1 MKVWLGRGTSQN
13 TSAQARAPLQ
23 RLHVGTHSR
32 PIIQQ
37 DRSSEAIVSAISQ
50 LHLLSVLLAILR
62 SSCLRASSRGT
73 GPSIQQ
79 DQSSGAVASAISQL
93 HLLFVLLA
101 LLHRGG
107 RSSKHPSESIQQGQC
122 VCIITLALAARPDG
136 VFSTIL
142 ALLLHQSTSAP
153 SMATTALNCSTG
165 SPVPVRHAAA
175 MSSAH
180 GNTYGKQ

>member
-1 MKVWLGRGTSQN
+1 MAPVRTLPPRRAPPCSGS
-13 TSAQARAPLQ
+13 TSALVA
-23 RLHVGTHSR
+23 G
-32 PIIQQ
+32 
-37 DRSSEAIVSAISQ
+37 RSSNRIDPARQ
-50 LHLLSVLLAILR
+50 LCLQYHNCTCCSSCWR
-62 SSCLRASSRGT
+62 SSGLRASSKGT

-101 LLHRGG
+101 LLRRGG

-122 VCIITLALAARPDG
+122 VCIITLTLAARPDG

-153 SMATTALNCSTG
+153 SMATTALHCSMD

-180 GNTYGKQ
+180 ANTYGNQ

>member
-1 MKVWLGRGTSQN
+1 MAPVRTLPPRRAPPCSGS
-13 TSAQARAPLQ
+13 TSALIA
-23 RLHVGTHSR
+23 G
-32 PIIQQ
+32 
-37 DRSSEAIVSAISQ
+37 RSSNRIDPARQ
-50 LHLLSVLLAILR
+50 LCLQYHNCTCCSSCWR
-62 SSCLRASSRGT
+62 SSGLRASSKGT

-136 VFSTIL
+136 VFSTNPPP
-142 ALLLHQSTSAP
+142 P
-153 SMATTALNCSTG
+153 SMATTALHCSMD

-175 MSSAH
+175 MSSAYA
-180 GNTYGKQ
+180 NTYRKQ